1 MTEENQPEGVVPQK
15 QPDAGSPDAK
25 KDKQEDGANKEAG
38 DKQKDADN
46 KEAGDKLKIWEKA
59 LAGVLLI
66 FFTLFAMTL
75 IVAYW
80 PDRLPQ
86 PKEGFKP
93 LYVKE
98 LWHTRLACIKD
109 TCCCVDSVLAG
120 AEKGKPLTTPVADTT
135 RKSDSAT
142 VKPDTT
148 KRTSP
153 ATAPP
158 LTKADSEKLAQ
169 AARMQKGGSGCRL
182 PNIDLIDLNVLM
194 LMLVGLG
201 GFLGNMIH
209 IATSFT
215 AFVGAKTFKRS
226 WFLWYFVKPFT
237 AAALAMGLYFVF
249 RAGFLNYSAD
259 PAGIN
264 LYGVMTVA
272 ILAGLF
278 TDRAT
283 LKLGEVFEVI
293 FSIKKDGNRPDPLV
307 PPHFRFDKPPSPDKL
322 SKTGVNTIIIT
333 GDDLDKGRLTF
344 TMGGK
349 ALPDSAVTRILT
361 KITIQYTVPADL
373 VGPKVKLVITDDQKK
388 ELYSFEFDIK
398 EN

>member
-1 MTEENQPEGVVPQK
+1 MTEENQPQGAVPQN
-15 QPDAGSPDAK
+15 QPDAGSPAAK
-25 KDKQEDGANKEAG
+25 KENKE
-38 DKQKDADN
+38 D
-46 KEAGDKLKIWEKA
+46 GDKLKIWEKA
-59 LAGVLLI
+59 VAGSLLI

-86 PKEGFKP
+86 SKEGLKP
-93 LYVKE
+93 LYVRQ
-98 LWHTRLACIKD
+98 LWHVRLACIKD
-109 TCCCVDSVLAG
+109 TCCCVDSVLVET
-120 AEKGKPLTTPVADTT
+120 EKTRPPATTAVDTT
-135 RKSDSAT
+135 GKKDSAT
-142 VKPDTT
+142 IKSDTT
-148 KRTSP
+148 KKTTQKTSS
-153 ATAPP
+153 AALTAGTPK
-158 LTKADSEKLAQ
+158 T
-169 AARMQKGGSGCRL
+169 RSGRDL
-182 PNIDLIDLNVLM
+182 QVTSLIDLNVLM
-194 LMLVGLG
+194 LILVGLG

-283 LKLGEVFEVI
+283 LKLGEVFEVV
-293 FSIKKDGNRPDPLV
+293 FSIKKDGSRPDPLV

-322 SKTGVNTIIIT
+322 SKTGVNTIVIT
-333 GDDLDKGRLTF
+333 GDDLDKGRLSF

-373 VGPKVKLVITDDQKK
+373 AGPKVKLVITDEQKK
-388 ELYSFEFDIK
+388 ELYAFEFDIV
-398 EN
+398 